1 MKRFNIFSGTTN
13 FKDWIFSF
21 KLWIKHNYTNDE
33 EIIKF
38 YEKRFAQ
45 AVSSKHAISF
55 GSGRMALYS
64 ILEALDIGE
73 GDEIILPAF
82 TCVVVPNALIY
93 KSVVPKYV
101 DISVRDFNMDVTKI
115 EAMITEKTK
124 AIYAQH
130 TFGIPCNL
138 RKIKEI
144 ADKYGLLIIEDAAH
158 ALGSMY
164 EGYNIGTWSNA
175 TFYSSDHSKV
185 ISTYLGGIAT
195 TNDDKTAHKIKN
207 IQSIAPHLPKK
218 DVKAILRS
226 YLLEW
231 LYFSPYILPI
241 GRYIHAIFRRLGWI
255 YTFNDE
261 LRLKLPIDYPYPC
274 RLSSAQAG
282 IGVRQIERL
291 DQNLNHRR
299 KIANFLETEIGYY
312 GLSSDEVSQITWIR
326 YSMLVKDR
334 TAFIKKFKKH
344 FDLGIWFDTIFG
356 GRSEGFSKVGYTEG
370 SCPSAEYVAKHI
382 VNFPTHERIP
392 FNFFKQQISLNKD
405 WIKNQVKL
413 K

>member
-1 MKRFNIFSGTTN
+1 
-13 FKDWIFSF
+13 
-21 KLWIKHNYTNDE
+21 
-33 EIIKF
+33 
-38 YEKRFAQ
+38 
-45 AVSSKHAISF
+45 
-55 GSGRMALYS
+55 MALYS

-207 IQSIAPHLPKK
+207 IHQ
-218 DVKAILRS
+218 
-226 YLLEW
+226 
-231 LYFSPYILPI
+231 
-241 GRYIHAIFRRLGWI
+241 
-255 YTFNDE
+255 
-261 LRLKLPIDYPYPC
+261 
-274 RLSSAQAG
+274 
-282 IGVRQIERL
+282 
-291 DQNLNHRR
+291 
-299 KIANFLETEIGYY
+299 
-312 GLSSDEVSQITWIR
+312 
-326 YSMLVKDR
+326 
-334 TAFIKKFKKH
+334 
-344 FDLGIWFDTIFG
+344 
-356 GRSEGFSKVGYTEG
+356 
-370 SCPSAEYVAKHI
+370 
-382 VNFPTHERIP
+382 
-392 FNFFKQQISLNKD
+392 
-405 WIKNQVKL
+405 
-413 K
+413 

>member
-130 TFGIPCNL
+130 TFVSLAICGKL
-138 RKIKEI
+138 KK
-144 ADKYGLLIIEDAAH
+144 LLI
-158 ALGSMY
+158 
-164 EGYNIGTWSNA
+164 N
-175 TFYSSDHSKV
+175 
-185 ISTYLGGIAT
+185 
-195 TNDDKTAHKIKN
+195 TAC
-207 IQSIAPHLPKK
+207 S
-218 DVKAILRS
+218 
-226 YLLEW
+226 
-231 LYFSPYILPI
+231 
-241 GRYIHAIFRRLGWI
+241 
-255 YTFNDE
+255 
-261 LRLKLPIDYPYPC
+261 
-274 RLSSAQAG
+274 
-282 IGVRQIERL
+282 
-291 DQNLNHRR
+291 
-299 KIANFLETEIGYY
+299 
-312 GLSSDEVSQITWIR
+312 
-326 YSMLVKDR
+326 
-334 TAFIKKFKKH
+334 
-344 FDLGIWFDTIFG
+344 
-356 GRSEGFSKVGYTEG
+356 
-370 SCPSAEYVAKHI
+370 
-382 VNFPTHERIP
+382 
-392 FNFFKQQISLNKD
+392 
-405 WIKNQVKL
+405 
-413 K
+413 